1 MTAQYK
7 VFYKD
12 STVLTKDDLERIR
25 GFILYAISCRSLMYC
40 APTSRSLDGEHFF
53 TGCTPE
59 RLNLGIDFNAM
70 FARLGIA
77 RRERLMEWVL
87 GVTSFCRMPM
97 MEQTMLRQ
105 DMIRLRDM
113 ATGGGYA
120 HLFGLD
126 ARVAS

>member
-1 MTAQYK
+1 MTAY
-7 VFYKD
+7 YRD
-12 STVLTKDDLERIR
+12 SIVLSKDDMERVR
-25 GFILYAISCRSLMYC
+25 AFVLYALFCRSLSFC
-40 APTSRSLDGEHFF
+40 APTSRNLEGEHFF

-59 RLNLGIDFNAM
+59 RQTLGIDFRSM
-70 FARLGIA
+70 FFRLGIA
-77 RRERLMEWVL
+77 RRERLMDWVMGIRPL
-87 GVTSFCRMPM
+87 YMLPL

-120 HLFGLD
+120 HLLGLD